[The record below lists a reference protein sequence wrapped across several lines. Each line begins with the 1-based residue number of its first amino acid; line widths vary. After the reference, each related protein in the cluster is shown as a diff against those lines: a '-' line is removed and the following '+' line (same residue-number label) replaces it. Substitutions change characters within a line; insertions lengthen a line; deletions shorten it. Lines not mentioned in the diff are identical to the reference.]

1 MITKDINEVSPLV
14 CETEKI
20 TIELVDKM
28 AERLYKNKSKLFL
41 QKYYNKSYNIINQ
54 YKKIYES
61 ESRDEGL
68 KNVLQERLVLDY
80 ISGMMD
86 EYVKTTYRRLK
97 NSDLEEK
104 MR

>member
-1 MITKDINEVSPLV
+1 M
-14 CETEKI
+14 
-20 TIELVDKM
+20 
-28 AERLYKNKSKLFL
+28 
-41 QKYYNKSYNIINQ
+41 
-54 YKKIYES
+54 
-61 ESRDEGL
+61 

>member
-1 MITKDINEVSPLV
+1 MLDNFMIGNALTKLEAKKFLNQKIKNEV
-14 CETEKI
+14 
-20 TIELVDKM
+20 
-28 AERLYKNKSKLFL
+28 
-41 QKYYNKSYNIINQ
+41 INQ

>member
-1 MITKDINEVSPLV
+1 MLST
-14 CETEKI
+14 
-20 TIELVDKM
+20 
-28 AERLYKNKSKLFL
+28 LYDFYLNNSRYLPPE
-41 QKYYNKSYNIINQ
+41 YRADNIINQ